1 MTGSIAMTRSSFA
14 TITLVTTAYCLGVPD
29 AAMAAE
35 GKCTSIQAQ
44 CAVEM
49 GGTCD
54 PKPGHWC
61 YGFYRGHQCGG
72 TNNGGAYDACVS
84 RKLAGRK

>member
-1 MTGSIAMTRSSFA
+1 MIRTCCMTIAVA
-14 TITLVTTAYCLGVPD
+14 TTAYYLSTLGT
-29 AAMAAE
+29 AMAAE

-54 PKPGHWC
+54 PKTGHWC

-72 TNNGGAYDACVS
+72 TNIGGAYDACVS

>member
-1 MTGSIAMTRSSFA
+1 MTHTSFA
-14 TITLVTTAYCLGVPD
+14 AIIVVTTAYYLGAPD

-49 GGTCD
+49 GGMRSQD
-54 PKPGHWC
+54 RSLVLRLLSWSSVRRDE
-61 YGFYRGHQCGG
+61 YWR
-72 TNNGGAYDACVS
+72 S
-84 RKLAGRK
+84 L

>member
-1 MTGSIAMTRSSFA
+1 MTHTSFA
-14 TITLVTTAYCLGVPD
+14 AIIVVTTAYYLGAPD

-54 PKPGHWC
+54 PKTGHWC

-72 TNNGGAYDACVS
+72 TNIGGAYDACIS